1 MRAWRK
7 LLLDQTTPAA
17 LPAFTPPP
25 LPLLSRPA
33 LACGEAWRAQSRL
46 VEWADAVGCV
56 SAQLVCPYPPG
67 IPLLIPGERLDRE
80 RLAWIEQQRRLW
92 PNQIGRKVKVVL
104 SA

>member
-1 MRAWRK
+1 MAAWRR
-7 LLLDQTTPAA
+7 LLREQNITTP

-25 LPLLSRPA
+25 LPLLSSPA
-33 LACGEAWRAQSRL
+33 VACGEAWRAESRL

-80 RLAWIEQQRRLW
+80 RLVWIEQQRRLW
-92 PNQIGRKVKVVL
+92 PDQIGRKVKVVL